1 MLNIAI
7 RAPSKRPNHLH
18 GRVTMRPRRMRRIHL
33 SVALGALALAIAG
46 VAHADGLG
54 CCEAECHASD
64 DAGRVM
70 HSKQRRSM
78 TQAAC
83 ESSFAGC
90 ETRWEA
96 TPCDGAGGHAVY
108 GEQGGTEHR
117 ENGDDDGDE
126 E

>member
-1 MLNIAI
+1 
-7 RAPSKRPNHLH
+7 
-18 GRVTMRPRRMRRIHL
+18 MRPRRMRRRHV

-46 VAHADGLG
+46 VAHADDLG

-64 DAGRVM
+64 SAGRVM

-83 ESSFAGC
+83 QGGFAGC

-108 GEQGGTEHR
+108 GVQSGTER
-117 ENGDDDGDE
+117 RDEADEADE